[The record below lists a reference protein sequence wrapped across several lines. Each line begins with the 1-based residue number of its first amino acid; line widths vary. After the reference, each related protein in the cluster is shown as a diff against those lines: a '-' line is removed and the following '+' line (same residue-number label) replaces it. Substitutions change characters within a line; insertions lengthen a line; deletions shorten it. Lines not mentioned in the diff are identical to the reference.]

1 MNKRKVSNNFR
12 TYHRYLGFFLAGI
25 MAMYAISGIVMIF
38 RTTET
43 FLVEKTVQKKVPEGL
58 NEKQLGQTLRIRD
71 FKIDKTEGDKTYFK
85 EGVLDRSTGIATYQ
99 TKQLPTIL
107 ASFTKL
113 HKANTKQPL
122 FYFNIFFGLSLLFFV
137 ISAFYMFMPG
147 TKIFKK
153 GIWFS
158 IGGVVLL
165 LILLFV

>member
-1 MNKRKVSNNFR
+1 MNNRKVSNNFR

-38 RTTET
+38 RTTDT

-58 NEKQLGQTLRIRD
+58 SEKQIGQQLRIKN
-71 FKIDKTEGDKTYFK
+71 FKFEKTEGDKSYFK
-85 EGVLDRSTGIATYQ
+85 EGILNRSTGIATYK
-99 TKQLPTIL
+99 TKQLPTVL

-113 HKANTKQPL
+113 HKANTRQPL

-137 ISAFYMFMPG
+137 VSSFWMFMPS
-147 TKIFKK
+147 TKIFRK
-153 GIWFS
+153 GVWFS
-158 IGGVVLL
+158 VGGIILL

>member
-1 MNKRKVSNNFR
+1 MNKRKTRNNFR

-58 NEKQLGQTLRIRD
+58 NEQQLGQTLRIKN
-71 FKIDKTEGDKTYFK
+71 FKIDRTEGTKSFFK

-99 TKQLPTIL
+99 VKQLPAVL
-107 ASFTKL
+107 SSFTKL
-113 HKANTKQPL
+113 HKANTRQPL

-137 ISAFYMFMPG
+137 VSAFWMFVPS
-147 TKIFKK
+147 TKVFKK
-153 GIWFS
+153 GLWFS
-158 IGGVVLL
+158 VGGIVLL